1 MFPAFLIT
9 FREVIEATVIVA
21 TIAGILK
28 KLNQHESLSVVWRA
42 TITAVVVSI
51 ALLIGA
57 SILGFNLQKAY
68 SGKTEEFIEG
78 VLMVVSAGFITWAV
92 FFLHTY
98 FSVHKN
104 ALMKKVKHTIQ
115 TQQDRGLFVL
125 VFTAVF
131 REGFEIVLF
140 LGSIYLSSNPT
151 EIAYG
156 FLGGILIGLLVSYMF
171 FKATVSMSIVYAFRV
186 SSILLILFAG
196 GLVARGIHEFAEAG
210 LFTEYLTFTIPLIP
224 ASGTIMGDMIKAL
237 FGITQKMDITQLI
250 AYALY
255 IGTMSWYVFGRRS
268 SKDVPAVV
276 A

>member
-28 KLNQHESLSVVWRA
+28 KLNQQKSLSVVWKA
-42 TITAVVVSI
+42 TITAVVVSVL
-51 ALLIGA
+51 LLIGA

-68 SGKTEEFIEG
+68 SGKTEELIEG
-78 VLMVVSAGFITWAV
+78 VLMLVSAGFITWAV

-98 FSVHKN
+98 FSTHKN
-104 ALMKKVKHTIQ
+104 ALMSKVKHTIQ
-115 TQQDRGLFVL
+115 TQQERGLFIL

-140 LGSIYLSSNPT
+140 LGSIYLSSNPVD
-151 EIAYG
+151 IAYG
-156 FLGGILIGLLVSYMF
+156 FSGGIVLGLIVSYMF

-210 LFTEYLTFTIPLIP
+210 LVTEYLKFTIPLIP
-224 ASGTIMGDMIKAL
+224 TAGTIMGDMIKAL
-237 FGITQKMDITQLI
+237 FGITQKMDITQII
-250 AYALY
+250 AYLLY
-255 IGTMSWYVFGRRS
+255 VATMSWYVFGRK
-268 SKDVPAVV
+268 SKNTPALI